1 MSRSAFPVDHSCR
14 EVASRRSWKLHVGDD
29 LRRRLDDLPEE
40 LEELYWLM
48 MQRIKPAWY
57 LEEGFRLLRMV
68 KVSAGGVSLLRLF
81 FAEIIQSR
89 ILALLGQAKFV
100 PEVVPLVCDFMKLA
114 HVAEIATRSPNLL
127 LIRAFR
133 SVVDN
138 L

>member
-1 MSRSAFPVDHSCR
+1 
-14 EVASRRSWKLHVGDD
+14 
-29 LRRRLDDLPEE
+29 
-40 LEELYWLM
+40 M